1 MTRAEMRE
9 IFKFKDKGD
18 FSIDSDMESQ
28 PKKIMKMEENL
39 TKPPK
44 KQKKRSSKAASK
56 YGLNESSSTPKTLN
70 SENNKKLW
78 PEVVCVLNDPVAT
91 KDTNDLDS

>member
-9 IFKFKDKGD
+9 IFKFKDGGD
-18 FSIDSDMESQ
+18 LSLDSDMESQ

-78 PEVVCVLNDPVAT
+78 HAKKKKGHKQKTLFRAF
-91 KDTNDLDS
+91 LFLS